1 MPGLFALHRDCPPLP
16 PWLPPPPRRRLQHN
30 RLSGTL
36 PGSWAA
42 SLPSLQILSIHENQ
56 LRGTMPVE
64 WYKPGTFQ
72 KLEEMYIQSNQ
83 VREDASEGVQV
94 ARPAAVAAAAAA
106 VECRQG
112 SC

>member
-83 VREDASEGVQV
+83 V
-94 ARPAAVAAAAAA
+94 
-106 VECRQG
+106 CLH
-112 SC
+112 